1 MKLLECKEN
10 KNVREIKFDGK
21 SIVTVLIGN
30 KVYVSI
36 KSICKNLGMD
46 KNLSD
51 TQIKKINKDELLKGA
66 SKLTHLK
73 TNGGTQQVLMIE
85 LDYLPI
91 WLAKINPSRFTEE
104 LKEQL
109 LNYQLRAKDV
119 LADEFLGKRKL
130 ENKVR
135 YEPELNEIEDR
146 SKRIRKNQDIVR
158 SLLIQ
163 IANDYDWIKYRAGLG
178 FQRAKFNYKESK
190 RTAFILE
197 GKELTIE
204 DIDKLNTDSLK
215 RTEKELNEI

>member
-1 MKLLECKEN
+1 MKFLECKEN

>member
-21 SIVTVLIGN
+21 SIVTALIGN
-30 KVYVSI
+30 KVYVSV
-36 KSICKNLGMD
+36 KRICKNLGID

-91 WLAKINPSRFTEE
+91 WLAKINLSRFTEE

>member
-1 MKLLECKEN
+1 MEN
-10 KNVREIKFDGK
+10 LQVRNIKFENQ
-21 SIVTVLIGN
+21 IIATVLFES
-30 KVYVSI
+30 KVYVSVR
-36 KSICKNLGMD
+36 SVCLNLGMN
-46 KNLSD
+46 K
-51 TQIKKINKDELLKGA
+51 TQISTQRDKISNDELLKGGV
-66 SKLTHLK
+66 KFLPLK

-146 SKRIRKNQDIVR
+146 AKRIRKNQDIVR